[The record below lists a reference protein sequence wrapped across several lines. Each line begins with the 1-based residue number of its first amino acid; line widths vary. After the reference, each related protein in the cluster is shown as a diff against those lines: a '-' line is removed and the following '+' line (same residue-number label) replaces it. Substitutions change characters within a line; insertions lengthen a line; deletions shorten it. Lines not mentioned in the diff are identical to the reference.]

1 MKKTTAA
8 AQSLDRLNPELDT
21 PFFALSADLMCI
33 LSLDGALL
41 RCNPACESTLGF
53 AAAELVGKSAIA
65 FVYPGDRRKILRRLR
80 SLLYAQEPIHF
91 EIRCS
96 CQDGT
101 FKWLAWRAIFEPT
114 QQLVYATAHDIT
126 QRRQSAKQLRFSEE
140 RFRLLVEGVK
150 DYAIYMLDPN
160 GVVVSWNP
168 GAERIKGYSEDEII
182 GKHFSCFY
190 PPAEVEQGRP
200 EFELQQAIVQ
210 GRFESEGERV
220 RKDGSRFWVNAVV
233 TALRSRSG
241 KLRGFTKVTRDITE
255 RKESEE
261 ALKQAFDDLDQRVQ
275 ERTQELSQA
284 NHQLRQEIAERK
296 QAEAALRASEAQ
308 LKQQAQQL
316 QDTLHELQ
324 QAQAQLVQSAKM
336 SSLGQLVAGVA
347 HEINNPVSFI
357 YGNVKYADEYV
368 QTLLQLLQ
376 LYQQQY
382 PEPTQEIYTYLEK
395 VDLDFLAHDLKKL
408 LQSMKVGAE
417 RIREIVRSLRNFSRL
432 DEAEMK
438 AVNIHEGLDNTL
450 LILQN
455 RCKANASH
463 PGITVIRDYGKLP
476 AVECYAGQ
484 LNQVF
489 MNILANAID
498 ALEAPEQPQP
508 QPCIQIRTTALPN
521 HWVVIQITDNGP
533 GMSETVQQRLFDP
546 FFTTKPVG
554 KGVGLGLAISYQIIE
569 KHGGRL
575 KCHSC
580 PGTGTEFTIEI
591 PSATVYRIPAAIAN
605 PTQALLPQSSPPR
618 FHLNSMLPAIA
629 PAAVVPA
636 PLKTG
641 NLTQVQRSEPSIVS
655 E

>member
-1 MKKTTAA
+1 MKKTTAV
-8 AQSLDRLNPELDT
+8 AQSCDHLNLELNN

-33 LSLDGALL
+33 ISLDGVLL

-53 AAAELVGKSAIA
+53 AATELVGKSAIA
-65 FVYPGDRRKILRRLR
+65 FVHPADRYQTLRHWR
-80 SLLYAQEPIHF
+80 SLPQIQEPIHF
-91 EIRCS
+91 ENRCL
-96 CQDGT
+96 CQDGS
-101 FKWLAWRAIFEPT
+101 FKWLAWRAIFQPA
-114 QQLVYATAHDIT
+114 QRLIYVTAHDIT

-140 RFRLLVEGVK
+140 RFRLLVESVK
-150 DYAIYMLDPN
+150 DYAIYMLDPD

-168 GAERIKGYSEDEII
+168 GAERIKGYSANEII

-190 PPAEVEQGRP
+190 PPADIEQGRP
-200 EFELQQAIVQ
+200 EFELQQAILQ

-241 KLRGFTKVTRDITE
+241 QLRGFTKVTRDITE
-255 RKESEE
+255 RKEAEE

-284 NHQLRQEIAERK
+284 NLQLRQEIIERE
-296 QAEAALRASEAQ
+296 QAEAALRHSEAQ

-316 QDTLHELQ
+316 QNTLHELRQ
-324 QAQAQLVQSAKM
+324 TQAQLVQSAKM

-357 YGNVKYADEYV
+357 YGNVKYADEYI

-376 LYQQQY
+376 LYQQHY
-382 PEPTQEIYTYLEK
+382 PDPAGEIRTHLEDI
-395 VDLDFLAHDLKKL
+395 DLDFLTRDLKKL

-463 PGITVIRDYGKLP
+463 PGITVMRDYGKLP
-476 AVECYAGQ
+476 TVECYAGQ

-489 MNILANAID
+489 MNILANALD
-498 ALEAPEQPQP
+498 ALEAQEQRQAE
-508 QPCIQIRTTALPN
+508 PCIQIRTTALPN

-575 KCHSC
+575 KCQSI
-580 PGTGTEFTIEI
+580 PGVGTEFTIEI
-591 PSATVYRIPAAIAN
+591 PSATAYRLPAAIAN
-605 PTQALLPQSSPPR
+605 YAPALPLQSSSPR
-618 FHLNSMLPAIA
+618 FHLNPTLPHIT
-629 PAAVVPA
+629 PATVVPS

-641 NLTQVQRSEPSIVS
+641 NLTQVQISEPSIVS